1 MEQEVIKDYQ
11 ERANIAATEANK
23 YKELSDSH
31 SLARLVVFGL
41 FILAV
46 VISVNVNSL
55 ILLAVSALVLT
66 GCFSWIVNRQNQYD
80 RLKEYFLSI
89 KNVCE
94 NEIRTI
100 LFQGNMYPDG
110 SPFASDAHYYTSDLD
125 IFGPNSLFQ
134 LINRAATMPGYV
146 KLAGWLNDPS
156 AKDIISL
163 RQEAV
168 TELAAKNDWK
178 IHTQANL
185 VFSLKQPRD
194 QVKNLFAYLRIPVEL
209 ENKQLLN
216 IYSQLAPYILLAA
229 IIVSIFYVPARYAA
243 AVIALVNLRL
253 VYAQSKAIQ
262 KTDLIAGK
270 LGAALTHFVAAFKG
284 VEQEDWQAE
293 YLKTLSTRIKK
304 VGGKTISGS
313 IKDLSVLIDKL
324 NYRLNVVAGVIL
336 NAFLLWDIRQIIAI
350 EKWKTNNREDLEDAF
365 DVLAEFEAIISL
377 ASLRVNYPDW
387 CFPEIAEGA
396 GYTLTAKDI
405 GHPLIKPQWR
415 VSNNY
420 ELNDTHKIDIV
431 TGSNMAGKSTF
442 LRTLG
447 INTVLALCGAP
458 VCAASMT
465 VSVMTV
471 LSYMRIKDS
480 LNESTSTFK
489 AELDRLKMLLG
500 G

>member
-11 ERANIAATEANK
+11 ERANIAAAEAAK

-31 SLARLVVFGL
+31 SLARLVVFAV

-80 RLKEYFLSI
+80 RLKEYFLAT

-94 NEIRTI
+94 NEISTI

-110 SPFASDAHYYTSDLD
+110 SQFAGDAHYYTSDLD

-134 LINRAATMPGYV
+134 LTNRAATVPGYV
-146 KLAGWLNDPS
+146 KFAGWLNAPAS
-156 AKDIISL
+156 KETIQS
-163 RQEAV
+163 RQQAV
-168 TELAAKNDWK
+168 AELAAKNDWK

-185 VFSLKQPRD
+185 VFSLKQPRE

-209 ENKQLLN
+209 ENKQFLN
-216 IYSQLAPYILLAA
+216 IYSQFAPYILLTV

-243 AVIALVNLRL
+243 TVIALVNLRL
-253 VYAQSKAIQ
+253 VYAQLKVIN

-270 LGAALTHFVAAFKG
+270 LGAALGHFVEAFKG

-293 YLKTLSTRIKK
+293 YLKTLSNRIKR
-304 VGGKTISGS
+304 VDGKTISGS
-313 IKDLSVLIDKL
+313 IKELSVLIDKL

-350 EKWKTNNREDLEDAF
+350 EKWKTNNRENLEDAF

-396 GYTLTAKDI
+396 G
-405 GHPLIKPQWR
+405 
-415 VSNNY
+415 
-420 ELNDTHKIDIV
+420 
-431 TGSNMAGKSTF
+431 
-442 LRTLG
+442 
-447 INTVLALCGAP
+447 
-458 VCAASMT
+458 
-465 VSVMTV
+465 
-471 LSYMRIKDS
+471 
-480 LNESTSTFK
+480 
-489 AELDRLKMLLG
+489 
-500 G
+500 